1 MNFLEALSISSQPF
15 EVQNSMCAA
24 KFDSLNITDTTLRD
38 AHQSLIA
45 TRLRTEDMLPLAR
58 AIDQAGFFSVEAWG
72 GATFD
77 SCIRFLNDDP
87 WDRLRMLK
95 AELKHTPIQ
104 MLLRGQNLVG
114 YRHYPDDVVE
124 KFVEASAR
132 NGVDIFRVFDA
143 LNDIRNMKKAM
154 EEVKNVGG
162 HLQGAIS
169 YTTSPVH
176 SVATFIDMAQELYT
190 LGCDSICIK
199 DMAGLI
205 MPHDARDLIAGIK
218 KTADVKVCLHSHC
231 TSGVAPLSYQA
242 AIDAGVDILDTA
254 MSPFAF
260 GTSQPPT
267 ESIVASVL
275 GTPRDTGI
283 DLITLRNV
291 RNICR
296 EMREKY
302 EPLFSAITDR
312 VDSDVLIYQLP
323 GGMISNLVSQL
334 KEQNALDRLDDV
346 FHEVPRVRKDLGYPP
361 LVTPTSQIVGTQAV
375 FNVLMDGERYRNV
388 TREVKD
394 YVLGLYGRSPAPI
407 SPEVRALIVGD
418 EEPVTVRPADLLE
431 PIYEQ
436 MRAQAVEQGLVTRDE
451 DVLTY
456 ILYPSIAPSF
466 LRGERQAEV
475 IPEAAAPAGPVGVAD
490 FPRSMEVEVDG
501 EIFSVRIVT
510 VEGDSVGASVCTPSA
525 KERIPR
531 GEVAG
536 GVKSNM
542 QGMVL
547 KVMFPRGS
555 TVKKGDTLI
564 VLEAMKMEN
573 PIRSPR
579 DGTVSEIFVDAGDV
593 VQNGDVLMVIE

>member
-1 MNFLEALSISSQPF
+1 LISSQPF

-58 AIDQAGFFSVEAWG
+58 AIDEVGFFSVEAWG

-95 AELKHTPIQ
+95 AELKRTPIQ

-143 LNDIRNMKKAM
+143 LNDIRNMTKAM
-154 EEVKNVGG
+154 KEVRNVGA

-176 SVATFIDMAQELYT
+176 SVATFIDMAEELYA
-190 LGCDSICIK
+190 LECDSICIK

-205 MPHDARDLIAGIK
+205 MPHDARDLISGIK
-218 KTADVKVCLHSHC
+218 ERVDVKVCLHSHC

-254 MSPFAF
+254 MSPFAL

-267 ESIVASVL
+267 ESIVASVA

-283 DLITLRNV
+283 DLLPLRNV
-291 RNICR
+291 RNVCR
-296 EMREKY
+296 DLRDKY
-302 EPLFSAITDR
+302 DPLFTAISER
-312 VDSDVLIYQLP
+312 IDSDVLIYQLP
-323 GGMISNLVSQL
+323 GGMITNLVSQL
-334 KEQNALDRLDDV
+334 KEQDALGRLEEV
-346 FHEVPRVRKDLGYPP
+346 FQEVPRVRKDLGYPP

-375 FNVLMDGERYRNV
+375 FNVLMGGERYQNV
-388 TREVKD
+388 TKEVKD

-407 SPEVRALIVGD
+407 SPEVRRMIIGD
-418 EEPVTVRPADLLE
+418 QEPVTVRPADLLT

-436 MRAQAVEQGLVTRDE
+436 MRLEATEQGLVKQEE

-475 IPEAAAPAGPVGVAD
+475 IPQPAAVEPARAVEIPSA
-490 FPRSMEVEVDG
+490 MEVEVDG
-501 EIFSVRIVT
+501 EIFSVRIIT
-510 VEGDSVGASVCTPSA
+510 VEGNSVASTTASA
-525 KERIPR
+525 ASSSKDRIPR
-531 GEVAG
+531 GDVAG
-536 GVKSNM
+536 GIKSNM

-547 KVMFPRGS
+547 KVQVDRGS
-555 TVKKGDTLI
+555 AVKKGDTLI

-573 PIRSPR
+573 PIKSPR
-579 DGTVSEIFVDAGDV
+579 DGTVADIFVGAGDV
-593 VQNGDVLMVIE
+593 VQNGDVLMVVE

>member
-1 MNFLEALSISSQPF
+1 
-15 EVQNSMCAA
+15 MCAA

-58 AIDQAGFFSVEAWG
+58 AIDEVGFFSVEAWG

-87 WDRLRMLK
+87 WERLRVLK
-95 AELKHTPIQ
+95 AELQRTPIQ

-154 EEVKNVGG
+154 AEVKNVGA

-176 SVATFIDMAQELYT
+176 SVATFVEMAEELYS

-205 MPHDARDLIAGIK
+205 MPHDARDLITGIK

-267 ESIVASVL
+267 ESVVASVA
-275 GTPRDTGI
+275 GTARDTGI
-283 DLITLRNV
+283 DLLPLRKV
-291 RNICR
+291 RNTCR

-302 EPLFSAITDR
+302 EPLFNSIADR

-323 GGMISNLVSQL
+323 GGMISNLISQL
-334 KEQNALDRLDDV
+334 KEQDALDRLEEV
-346 FHEVPRVRKDLGYPP
+346 FREIPHVREDLGYPP

-388 TREVKD
+388 TKEVKD

-407 SPEVRALIVGD
+407 SLEIQKMIIGD
-418 EEPVTVRPADLLE
+418 EKPITVRPADQLA

-436 MRAQAVEQGLVTRDE
+436 MKKEAMEQCLVNQEE

-456 ILYPSIAPSF
+456 ILYPNIAPTF
-466 LRGERQAEV
+466 LRGECKAET
-475 IPEAAAPAGPVGVAD
+475 IPEKAAAAPAGVAEI
-490 FPRSMEVEVDG
+490 PRSMEVEVDG

-510 VEGDSVGASVCTPSA
+510 VEGGSVAAPSA
-525 KERIPR
+525 AAASAGAPR
-531 GEVAG
+531 GDVAG

-547 KVMFPRGS
+547 KVMVQRGS
-555 TVKKGDTLI
+555 AVKKGDTLI

-573 PIRSPR
+573 PIPSPR